1 MNPIILSILNGSSH
15 RWSGTKRLTISAGS
29 RSKRGTASGYY
40 LTNPLAK
47 RFSSNFLLLLL
58 ICLLLGS
65 CKVEHVPKVAVIEGD
80 IVTRGTTNPATSK
93 PLKMGLYEQ
102 RGQGEFIFRSS
113 YYVLLHEFYT
123 DDKGHFKLTYPLETL
138 PSSYSVQIMEPVEG
152 HFRSDYVKRLHS
164 NAVNL
169 FRMEL
174 HPHSWLKFVIDNRNG
189 GQFDYFSFV
198 IEGYDRLAFIGNSTA
213 FDYFLVPGADSVQ
226 IVFND
231 HRYDPWKQR
240 IYRVYV
246 EGQDTT
252 EHVVVIP
259 PI

>member
-40 LTNPLAK
+40 LTNPVAN

-93 PLKMGLYEQ
+93 PVKMGLYER
-102 RGQGEFIFRSS
+102 RGQGLFLGA
-113 YYVLLHEFYT
+113 YDVLIHEFYT
-123 DDKGHFKLTYPLETL
+123 DDKGHFKLTYPLQSL
-138 PSSYSVQIMEPVEG
+138 PSSYTIEVMEPVDG
-152 HFRSDYVKRLHS
+152 HFRLDYTRVLHS

-169 FRMEL
+169 FRIEL
-174 HPHSWLKFVIDNRNG
+174 HPESWLKFVIDNRNG

-198 IEGYDRLAFIGNSTA
+198 IQGHDRLSHTGTGMPFG
-213 FDYFLVPGADSVQ
+213 YFRVAGADSVQ

-231 HRYDPWKQR
+231 HRYSPLKQQ

-246 EGQDTT
+246 QGQDTT
-252 EHVVVIP
+252 EHVMVIP
-259 PI
+259 PM